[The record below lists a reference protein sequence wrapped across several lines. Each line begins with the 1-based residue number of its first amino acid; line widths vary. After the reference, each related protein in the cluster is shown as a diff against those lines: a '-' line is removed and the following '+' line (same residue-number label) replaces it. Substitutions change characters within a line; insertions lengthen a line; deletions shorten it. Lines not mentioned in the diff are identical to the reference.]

1 MRKRRLSVLAKT
13 LITFASVIALI
24 IVLAASYVVYI
35 FASYYRVGEQD
46 LSITSNT
53 PSEFS
58 AVSVDTVYSITT
70 YNIGFGAYS
79 QDYTFFMDTGYDEDG
94 NKTAGHWGKALSEED
109 VIFNTK
115 GVIKTISDINPD
127 FAMFQEVDT
136 NSTRSY
142 HVNQYEMITS
152 AFPVLDAVFCL
163 NFHSA
168 YLPYP
173 LYDMHGSVE
182 AGLTTLSRYKIQ
194 SAQRKEYTI
203 SSSFSKLFDLDRC
216 FEVNVINVSNGKKL
230 YVVNSHMSAYDEG
243 GVIRAQQIKELNDF
257 LSACQEEGSYVIV
270 GGDFNHDL
278 LTYNPDYTYNKD
290 TNRVFGMTK
299 KAPDWLSFF
308 FNKDGSS
315 SLIDGYKVIASD
327 NSPTCRNNDI
337 EWIPDESFVCAVD
350 GYIIS
355 SNILV
360 DSIENIK
367 TTNGKKEIDG
377 FAYSDHEPV
386 LLKFKLAA

>member
-1 MRKRRLSVLAKT
+1 
-13 LITFASVIALI
+13 
-24 IVLAASYVVYI
+24 
-35 FASYYRVGEQD
+35 
-46 LSITSNT
+46 
-53 PSEFS
+53 
-58 AVSVDTVYSITT
+58 
-70 YNIGFGAYS
+70 
-79 QDYTFFMDTGYDEDG
+79 
-94 NKTAGHWGKALSEED
+94 
-109 VIFNTK
+109 
-115 GVIKTISDINPD
+115 
-127 FAMFQEVDT
+127 
-136 NSTRSY
+136 
-142 HVNQYEMITS
+142 
-152 AFPVLDAVFCL
+152 
-163 NFHSA
+163 
-168 YLPYP
+168 
-173 LYDMHGSVE
+173 MHGSVE

-216 FEVNVINVSNGKKL
+216 FEVNVIDVSNGKKL

-337 EWIPDESFVCAVD
+337 EWISDESFVCAVD

-355 SNILV
+355 SNIVV

-367 TTNGKKEIDG
+367 TTNGKKGIDG